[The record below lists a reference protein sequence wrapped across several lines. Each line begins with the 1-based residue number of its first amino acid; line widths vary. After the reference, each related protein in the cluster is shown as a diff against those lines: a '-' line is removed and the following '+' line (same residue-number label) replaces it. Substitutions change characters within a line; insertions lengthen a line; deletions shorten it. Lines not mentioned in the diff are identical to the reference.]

1 MMWAMG
7 IATLCW
13 LLAQGIALQLSPED
27 EFWRWCL
34 GATVVYACAMAILG
48 ATFTLS
54 LKSRR

>member
-1 MMWAMG
+1 MG

-13 LLAQGIALQLSPED
+13 LLTLGITLQLSPEG

-34 GATVVYACAMAILG
+34 GATFVYTCAMAILG
-48 ATFTLS
+48 VNFTLS